1 MTLEFRAGGAVLPLE
16 LTHLIVAGWTGRDAD
31 AIAHHIEELAALGVP
46 APSAT
51 PLYYRVSAPLL
62 STAPMI
68 EVVGPAS
75 SGEVE
80 PLIVEAGGKRYLG
93 LASDHTDRALEAHSV
108 AMSKQV
114 CAKPC
119 AAELWP
125 WEEVADQLEEIEL
138 ESWIEEGGTWVP
150 YQSGTIAAIRPLA
163 DLIAGSKISQLAA
176 EGPAAMLCGTFGAK
190 GGVRPAARFRME
202 MRDPK
207 TGRKITHEYQT
218 RTLPEVA

>member
-1 MTLEFRAGGAVLPLE
+1 MTLEFRAAGAPLPLA
-16 LTHLIVAGWTGRDAD
+16 LKHLIVAGWTGRDAA

-46 APSAT
+46 APSQT

-62 STAPMI
+62 TMADRL
-68 EVVGPAS
+68 EAVGGAS

-80 PLIVEAGGKRYLG
+80 PLIVVANGKRYLG

-119 AAELWP
+119 AAELWD
-125 WEEVADQLEEIEL
+125 WDEIAERVEEIEL
-138 ESWIEEGGTWVP
+138 ESWIEEDGTWVS
-150 YQSGTIAAIRPLA
+150 YQQGTIASIRPLA
-163 DLIAGSKISQLAA
+163 DLIEGSRIGELAA
-176 EGPAAMLCGTFGAK
+176 EGPVAMLCGTFGAK

-202 MRDPK
+202 MRDPA
-207 TGRKITHEYQT
+207 TGRKISHEYAT
-218 RTLPEVA
+218 VTLPEVA

>member
-1 MTLEFRAGGAVLPLE
+1 MTLDFRAGGAVLPLD
-16 LTHLIVAGWTGRDAD
+16 LTHLIVAGWTGRDAA

-62 STAPMI
+62 TTAPMI
-68 EVVGPAS
+68 EAVGTAS

-125 WEEVADQLEEIEL
+125 WEEVADHLEEIEL
-138 ESWIEEGGTWVP
+138 ESWIEEGGAWEP

-163 DLIAGSKISQLAA
+163 DLIAGSGISQLAA

-190 GGVRPAARFRME
+190 GGVRPAARFRMQ

>member
-1 MTLEFRAGGAVLPLE
+1 MTLSFRVNGAPLPLE

-31 AIAHHIEELAALGVP
+31 AIAHHIAELAELGVP
-46 APSAT
+46 APSDT

-62 STAPMI
+62 TDAPLI
-68 EVVGPAS
+68 EAVGDAS

-80 PLIVEAGGKRYLG
+80 PLIVEADGKRYLG

-119 AAELWP
+119 ALELWD
-125 WEEVADQLEEIEL
+125 WDEIEDRLEEIEL
-138 ESWIEEGGTWVP
+138 ESWIEENGEWVP
-150 YQSGTIAAIRPLA
+150 YQSGTIASIRPLA
-163 DLIAGSKISQLAA
+163 ELIAGSRLSELAKD
-176 EGPAAMLCGTFGAK
+176 GPVAMLCGTFGAK
-190 GGVRPAARFRME
+190 GGVRPAAKFRMQ

-207 TGRKITHEYQT
+207 TGRSITHDYET

>member
-1 MTLEFRAGGAVLPLE
+1 MTLSFRVNGAPLPLD

-31 AIAHHIEELAALGVP
+31 AIAHHIAELAELGVP
-46 APSAT
+46 APSDT

-62 STAPMI
+62 TDAPLI
-68 EVVGPAS
+68 EAVGEAS

-80 PLIVEAGGKRYLG
+80 PLIVEANGKRYLG

-119 AAELWP
+119 ALELWE
-125 WEEVADQLEEIEL
+125 WDEVAERLEEIEL
-138 ESWIEEGGTWVP
+138 ESWIEEGGDWVP
-150 YQSGTIAAIRPLA
+150 YQSGTIASIRPLA
-163 DLIAGSKISQLAA
+163 ELIAGSRLSELAKD
-176 EGPAAMLCGTFGAK
+176 GPVAMLCGTFGAK
-190 GGVRPAARFRME
+190 GGVRPAAKFRMQ

-207 TGRKITHEYQT
+207 TGRSITHEYET

>member
-1 MTLEFRAGGAVLPLE
+1 MTLDFRAGGAALSLD
-16 LTHLIVAGWTGRDAD
+16 LAHLIVAGWTGRDAD

-62 STAPMI
+62 TMATRI
-68 EVVGPAS
+68 EVVGTAS

-80 PLIVEAGGKRYLG
+80 PLLVISDGKRYLG
-93 LASDHTDRALEAHSV
+93 LASDHTDRALETYSV

-119 AAELWP
+119 AAELWD
-125 WEEVADQLEEIEL
+125 WDEIADRIEEIEL
-138 ESWIEEGGTWVP
+138 QSWIEEDGDWTL
-150 YQSGTIAAIRPLA
+150 YQSGTLAAIRPLA
-163 DLIAGSKISQLAA
+163 DLMTGSRAEALAQD
-176 EGPAAMLCGTFGAK
+176 GPVAMLCGTFGAK

-202 MRDPK
+202 MRDPA
-207 TGRKITHEYQT
+207 TGRVIRHEYDT
-218 RTLPEVA
+218 VTLPEVA

>member
-1 MTLEFRAGGAVLPLE
+1 MTIEFRADGAPLPLD
-16 LTHLIVAGWTGRDAD
+16 LKHLIVAGWTGRDAD

-51 PLYYRVSAPLL
+51 PLYYRVSSPLLTTAPL
-62 STAPMI
+62 I
-68 EVVGPAS
+68 EAVG
-75 SGEVE
+75 GEVE
-80 PLIVEAGGKRYLG
+80 PLIVEANGKRYLG

-119 AAELWP
+119 AAELWN
-125 WEEVADQLEEIEL
+125 WDDIADRIEEIEL
-138 ESWIEEGGTWVP
+138 ESWIEEDGAWVP
-150 YQSGTIAAIRPLA
+150 YQFGTIASIRPLA
-163 DLIAGSKISQLAA
+163 DLIEGSRIAA
-176 EGPAAMLCGTFGAK
+176 LSADGPVAMLCGTFGAK

-207 TGRKITHEYQT
+207 TGRTIRHDYSTT
-218 RTLPEVA
+218 TLPEVA

>member
-1 MTLEFRAGGAVLPLE
+1 MTLSFRADGAPLPLD

-31 AIAHHIEELAALGVP
+31 AIAHHIAELAELGVP
-46 APSAT
+46 APSDT

-62 STAPMI
+62 TDAPLI
-68 EVVGPAS
+68 EAVGGAS

-119 AAELWP
+119 ALELWA
-125 WEEVADQLEEIEL
+125 WDEIADRLEEIEL
-138 ESWIEEGGTWVP
+138 ESWIEEGGDWVQ
-150 YQSGTIAAIRPLA
+150 YQSGTIASIRPLA
-163 DLIAGSKISQLAA
+163 ELIAGSKMSELAKD
-176 EGPAAMLCGTFGAK
+176 GPVAMLCGTFGAK
-190 GGVRPAARFRME
+190 GGVRPAAKFRMQ

-207 TGRKITHEYQT
+207 TGRSITHEYEI

>member
-1 MTLEFRAGGAVLPLE
+1 MTLDFRAGGAVLPLD
-16 LTHLIVAGWTGRDAD
+16 LTHLIVAGWTGRDAA

-62 STAPMI
+62 TTAPMI
-68 EVVGPAS
+68 EVVGTAS

-125 WEEVADQLEEIEL
+125 WEEVADHLEEIEL
-138 ESWIEEGGTWVP
+138 ESWIEEGGAWEP

-163 DLIAGSKISQLAA
+163 DLIAGSGISQLAA

-190 GGVRPAARFRME
+190 GGVRPAARFRMQ

>member
-1 MTLEFRAGGAVLPLE
+1 MTLSFRVDGAPLPLE

-46 APSAT
+46 APSQT

-62 STAPMI
+62 TTAPVI
-68 EVVGPAS
+68 EAVGEAS

-80 PLIVEAGGKRYLG
+80 PLIVEAKGKRYLG

-119 AAELWP
+119 ALELWD
-125 WEEVADQLEEIEL
+125 WDEIEDRLEEIEL
-138 ESWIEEGGTWVP
+138 ESWIEENGEWVQ
-150 YQSGTIAAIRPLA
+150 YQSGTIASIRPLA
-163 DLIAGSKISQLAA
+163 ELIAGSRLSELAKD
-176 EGPAAMLCGTFGAK
+176 GPVAMLCGTFGAK
-190 GGVRPAARFRME
+190 GGVRPAAKFRMQ

-207 TGRKITHEYQT
+207 TGRSITHDYET
-218 RTLPEVA
+218 RILPEVA

>member
-1 MTLEFRAGGAVLPLE
+1 MTLSFRVNGAPLTLD

-31 AIAHHIEELAALGVP
+31 AIAHHIAELAELGVP
-46 APSAT
+46 APSDT

-62 STAPMI
+62 TDAPLI
-68 EVVGPAS
+68 EAVGEAS

-80 PLIVEAGGKRYLG
+80 PLIVEAEGKRYLG

-119 AAELWP
+119 ALELWE
-125 WEEVADQLEEIEL
+125 WDEVAERLEEIEL
-138 ESWIEEGGTWVP
+138 ESWIEEGGDWVP
-150 YQSGTIAAIRPLA
+150 YQSGTIASIRPLTE
-163 DLIAGSKISQLAA
+163 LIAGSRLSELAKD
-176 EGPAAMLCGTFGAK
+176 GPVAMLCGTFGAK
-190 GGVRPAARFRME
+190 GGVRPAAKFRMQ

-207 TGRKITHEYQT
+207 TGRSITHEYET

>member
-1 MTLEFRAGGAVLPLE
+1 MTIEFRADGAPLPLD
-16 LTHLIVAGWTGRDAD
+16 LKHLIVAGWTGRDAD

-51 PLYYRVSAPLL
+51 PLYYRVSSPLLTTAPL
-62 STAPMI
+62 I
-68 EVVGPAS
+68 EAVGGAS

-80 PLIVEAGGKRYLG
+80 PLIVEANGKRYLG

-119 AAELWP
+119 AAELWD
-125 WEEVADQLEEIEL
+125 WDDIADRVEEIEL
-138 ESWIEEGGTWVP
+138 ESWIEEDGAWVP
-150 YQSGTIAAIRPLA
+150 YQSGTIASIRPLA
-163 DLIAGSKISQLAA
+163 DLIEGSRIGALSAD
-176 EGPAAMLCGTFGAK
+176 GPVAMLCGTFGAK

-207 TGRKITHEYQT
+207 TGRTIRHDYSTT
-218 RTLPEVA
+218 TLPEVA

>member
-1 MTLEFRAGGAVLPLE
+1 MTIEFRADGAPLPLD
-16 LTHLIVAGWTGRDAD
+16 LKHLIVAGWTGRDAD

-51 PLYYRVSAPLL
+51 PLYYRVSSPLLTTAPL
-62 STAPMI
+62 I
-68 EVVGPAS
+68 EAVGGAS

-80 PLIVEAGGKRYLG
+80 PLIVEANGKRYLG

-119 AAELWP
+119 AAELWD
-125 WEEVADQLEEIEL
+125 WDDIADRIEEIEL
-138 ESWIEEGGTWVP
+138 ESWIEEDGAWVP
-150 YQSGTIAAIRPLA
+150 YQSGTIASIRPLA
-163 DLIAGSKISQLAA
+163 DLIEGSRIGALSAD
-176 EGPAAMLCGTFGAK
+176 GPVAMLCGTFGAK

-207 TGRKITHEYQT
+207 TGRTIRHDYSTT
-218 RTLPEVA
+218 TLPEVA

>member
-1 MTLEFRAGGAVLPLE
+1 MTIEFRADGAPLPLD
-16 LTHLIVAGWTGRDAD
+16 LKHLIVAGWTGRDAD

-51 PLYYRVSAPLL
+51 PLYYRVSSPLLTTAPL
-62 STAPMI
+62 I
-68 EVVGPAS
+68 EAVGGAS

-80 PLIVEAGGKRYLG
+80 PLIVEANGKRYLG

-119 AAELWP
+119 AAELWN
-125 WEEVADQLEEIEL
+125 WDDIADRVEEIEL
-138 ESWIEEGGTWVP
+138 ESWIEEDGAWVP
-150 YQSGTIAAIRPLA
+150 YQSGTIASIRPLA
-163 DLIAGSKISQLAA
+163 DLIEGSRIGALSAD
-176 EGPAAMLCGTFGAK
+176 GPVAMLCGTFGAK

-207 TGRKITHEYQT
+207 TGRTIRHDYSTT
-218 RTLPEVA
+218 TLPEVA

>member
-1 MTLEFRAGGAVLPLE
+1 MTLSFRVNGAPLPLE

-31 AIAHHIEELAALGVP
+31 AIAHHIAELAELGVP
-46 APSAT
+46 APSDT
-51 PLYYRVSAPLL
+51 PLYYRVSASLLTDAPL
-62 STAPMI
+62 I
-68 EVVGPAS
+68 EAVGEAS

-80 PLIVEAGGKRYLG
+80 PLIVEADGKRYLG

-119 AAELWP
+119 ALELWD
-125 WEEVADQLEEIEL
+125 WDEIEDRLEEIEL
-138 ESWIEEGGTWVP
+138 ESWIEENGEWVP
-150 YQSGTIAAIRPLA
+150 YQSGTIASIRPLA
-163 DLIAGSKISQLAA
+163 ELIAGSRLSELAKD
-176 EGPAAMLCGTFGAK
+176 GPVAMLCGTFGAK
-190 GGVRPAARFRME
+190 GGVRPAAKFRMQ

-207 TGRKITHEYQT
+207 TGRSITHDYET

>member
-1 MTLEFRAGGAVLPLE
+1 MTLSFRVNGAPLPLE

-31 AIAHHIEELAALGVP
+31 AIAHHIAELAELGVP
-46 APSAT
+46 APSDT

-62 STAPMI
+62 TDAPLI
-68 EVVGPAS
+68 EAVGGAS

-80 PLIVEAGGKRYLG
+80 PLIVEAEGKRYLG

-119 AAELWP
+119 ALELWE
-125 WEEVADQLEEIEL
+125 WDEVAERLEEIEL
-138 ESWIEEGGTWVP
+138 ESWIEEGGDWVP
-150 YQSGTIAAIRPLA
+150 YQSGTIASIRPLTE
-163 DLIAGSKISQLAA
+163 LIAGSRLSELAKD
-176 EGPAAMLCGTFGAK
+176 GPVAMLCGTFGAK
-190 GGVRPAARFRME
+190 GGVRPAAKFRMQ

-207 TGRKITHEYQT
+207 TGRSITHEYET